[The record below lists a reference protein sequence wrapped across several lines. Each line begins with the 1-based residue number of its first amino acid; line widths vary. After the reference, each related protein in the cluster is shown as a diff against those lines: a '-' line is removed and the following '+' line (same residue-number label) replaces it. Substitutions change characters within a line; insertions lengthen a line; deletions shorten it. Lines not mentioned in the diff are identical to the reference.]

1 MDKSKQVY
9 RHVFNALPAPATL
22 VDANGFILDINHAF
36 IEYARTHGRNI
47 TRDDRIGKHVGE
59 FASSANRQLITD
71 FVTRVFA
78 NGTGR
83 TRQFSSVD
91 LTSSSTYVVIEGTV
105 LCNDAGEREGAL
117 LVRKFVDDPDWYGE
131 RRAVM
136 ARLRDEI
143 WLMEHSNDMDRVMN
157 ALREG
162 LVQLSLSFKAFGV
175 NIISTDDEGIHVTC
189 YTDRGMGDGQ
199 WHKIE
204 SGEGIRLIS
213 AFWDAQKI
221 VYRRDLDKDDPYGE
235 ATLLEEYMGTHIRS
249 VIDVPFAFGTLAVN
263 STEPNA
269 FDEVDLEILSDL
281 AGALEEGL
289 RRKDDLLLLE
299 DAVARAKKL
308 AVRAESAN
316 VSKANFLANM
326 SHEIRTPLNG
336 VIGMAGLL
344 SETDLQP
351 EQESYAGIIRESGEQ
366 LLSIISDILDFS
378 KMEAE
383 RVTLDRIA
391 FSLEKQLDAVVD
403 QLAPSAHAKGVEL
416 LYVLDK
422 EARRLLI
429 GDPVRLRQVMHNLVS
444 SAIKFTERGEVVIEA
459 SVCQPLQGTLGADE
473 EMSLQISIHDT
484 STGYDAAQLGEVF
497 QPYPQLDSTV
507 SQRFGGTGL
516 GLAISQQLVALMG
529 GEIGVRNHAQKGT
542 QIWFTA
548 KFDLAKRELIDKSA
562 TGAPVVAELAPSV
575 AAAAHVLVVSAH
587 EALRRILARFL
598 ESWGCR
604 FDLVAGYDEGSERLQ
619 RAVDDA
625 DAFTVVIIDQNRDPR
640 ASEIMV
646 RRIRS
651 DARLAESG
659 VILLTPLAAGRNFS
673 FPLQQT
679 VMPQLLRPIKLSAL
693 RAALM
698 SILSPA
704 PTPQPLAFSATSEI
718 TASQEDRPAVG
729 TPTTRSAHKIL
740 LVEDNEVN
748 QMVGAAMLKKLGF
761 GVDIVANGQEAVA
774 ALRQRP
780 YALVLMDVHM
790 PVLDGYEA
798 TRLIRDPNSSV
809 LDHGVPVLAMTASV
823 LPEDRDACLAAGMN
837 DILTKPMRPADL
849 AEHIRQW
856 IGV

>member
-1 MDKSKQVY
+1 MDKPNQLY

-22 VDANGFILDINHAF
+22 VDANGIILDINNAF

-47 TRDDRIGKHVGE
+47 TRDDRIGKHIAE
-59 FASSANRQLITD
+59 FASKTNRQLITD

-78 NGTGR
+78 NGSGR
-83 TRQFSSVD
+83 TRQFSPEE
-91 LTSSSTYVVIEGTV
+91 LTSKSSYVVIEGTV
-105 LCNDAGEREGAL
+105 LCNAAGEREGAL

-143 WLMEHSNDMDRVMN
+143 WLMEHSNDMDRLMN

-162 LVQLSLSFKAFGV
+162 LVHLSLSFQAFGV
-175 NIISTDDEGIHVTC
+175 NIISTDEQGVHVTC
-189 YTDRGMGDGQ
+189 YTDRGRGDGR

-213 AFWDAQKI
+213 AFWDGKEI
-221 VYRRDLDKDDPYGE
+221 VYRPDLDKDDPYGE
-235 ATLLEEYMGTHIRS
+235 ATLLEEYMGTRVRS
-249 VIDVPFAFGTLAVN
+249 VIDVPFAYGTLAVN
-263 STEPNA
+263 STAPNA
-269 FDEVDLEILSDL
+269 FDEVDMEILSDL

-344 SETDLQP
+344 SETELQP
-351 EQESYAGIIRESGEQ
+351 EQTSYVGIIRGSGEQ

-391 FSLEKQLDAVVD
+391 FSLEKQLDTVVD
-403 QLAPSAHAKGVEL
+403 QLAPSAHANGLEL

-422 EARRLLI
+422 DAHRLMI
-429 GDPVRLRQVMHNLVS
+429 GDPARLRQVIHNLVS
-444 SAIKFTERGEVVIEA
+444 SAIKIAEHGEVVIEA
-459 SVCQPLQGTLGADE
+459 RVCQPLKGNLGPDE
-473 EMSLQISIHDT
+473 QIGLEISIHDT

-507 SQRFGGTGL
+507 SERFGGTGL

-529 GEIGVRNHAQKGT
+529 GEIGVRSHTQNGT
-542 QIWFTA
+542 QFWFTA
-548 KFDLAKRELIDKSA
+548 KFDLAERDLIDKPA

-575 AAAAHVLVVSAH
+575 AAGARVLVVSDH
-587 EALRRILARFL
+587 DALRRSLTSFL
-598 ESWGCR
+598 DSWGCR
-604 FDLVAGYDEGSERLQ
+604 YDFVAGYDDVSGALQ
-619 RAVDDA
+619 RAVDEA
-625 DAFTVVIIDQNRDPR
+625 DAFTVVIIDQKHDPR
-640 ASEIMV
+640 ASELMAQH
-646 RRIRS
+646 IRS
-651 DARLAESG
+651 DARPAEPG
-659 VILLTPLAAGRNFS
+659 VILLAPLAGGRDFLLP
-673 FPLQQT
+673 FQHT
-679 VMPQLLRPIKLSAL
+679 VMPRLTRPVKRSAL
-693 RAALM
+693 QAALV

-704 PTPQPLAFSATSEI
+704 STAQIAPSQADRHAVDTVATR
-718 TASQEDRPAVG
+718 AGQR
-729 TPTTRSAHKIL
+729 IL

-761 GVDIVANGQEAVA
+761 GVDIAMNGQEAID
-774 ALRQRP
+774 ALQQRP
-780 YALVLMDVHM
+780 YALVLMDIHM

-798 TRLIRDPNSSV
+798 TRLIRDPNSRV
-809 LDHGVPVLAMTASV
+809 LDHRVPVLAMTASV
-823 LPEDRDACLAAGMN
+823 LPEDRDACLDAGMN

-849 AEHIRQW
+849 AEHIMQW